1 MLENSA
7 QDDPLSRR
15 RTVREEHPTHRE
27 FTRVLAGVQVSVEIS
42 EGNLIHAETQ
52 NVSMKGTLVL
62 TNQRLPID
70 TLCEVTLHLDQ
81 GAIQIRARGR
91 VARLYPEGIAIEF
104 DKLDGLESYEH
115 LKNLVRYNA
124 ADLDQVED
132 EIHTHLGIR
141 KKE

>member
-1 MLENSA
+1 
-7 QDDPLSRR
+7 
-15 RTVREEHPTHRE
+15 VREEHPTHRE
-27 FTRVLAGVQVSVEIS
+27 FTRVLAGVQVSLETP
-42 EGNLIHAETQ
+42 EGSVIRAETQ

-62 TNQRLPID
+62 TAQRLPLD
-70 TLCEVTLHLDQ
+70 TLCEITLHLDH

-104 DKLDGLESYEH
+104 DKIDGLESYEH

-124 ADLDQVED
+124 TDLDRVED